1 MILSIIFDIWLL
13 TQLVAIL
20 LPVIAIVDILRR
32 DLLGINRL
40 IWILLVVFIPFIGSI
55 IYFYDRFTYKAK
67 F

>member
-13 TQLVAIL
+13 SKLIAIL
-20 LPVIAIVDILRR
+20 LPIIAIIDILRR

-40 IWILLVVFIPFIGSI
+40 IWILLVVFIPFVGSI